1 MLTAA
6 RGAGAAPSTA
16 SSGASAAADLAGA
29 GGAGAIGGGGGN
41 FPLAVA
47 LLAFAFAN
55 FINLLS
61 IWCAPLTSPSPPPR
75 SKSNVRGLGR
85 WFRRDCSRAPVG
97 ARSRWWLVATCDR
110 IWVLVSEKLIF
121 FRWLCLGLRVSS
133 CVMWCAS
140 KECALL

>member
-6 RGAGAAPSTA
+6 GGAGTAPSTA
-16 SSGASAAADLAGA
+16 SSVASAASDLAGA

-61 IWCAPLTSPSPPPR
+61 IWCVPPSPR
-75 SKSNVRGLGR
+75 FSLS
-85 WFRRDCSRAPVG
+85 
-97 ARSRWWLVATCDR
+97 
-110 IWVLVSEKLIF
+110 
-121 FRWLCLGLRVSS
+121 
-133 CVMWCAS
+133 
-140 KECALL
+140 